1 MEKLTKKQ
9 MMENIM
15 IERNKNMKTI
25 DIQNAYKYVE
35 RKSLDYVT
43 KVYELFLTD
52 KEHANFYYALLVR

>member
-35 RKSLDYVT
+35 HKSLDYVT

-52 KEHANFYYALLVR
+52 KEHAEFYYALLVR